1 MRPLPVSPSRS
12 PLKIGARLRA
22 ARTESGLT
30 LDQLANAT
38 GLTKGFISR
47 IERDGT
53 SPSVQTLV
61 ALCEAMSI
69 PVGWLFETPEVSL
82 VRREDAS
89 TIISISGD
97 NALERLLTPRGQS
110 AVQVLRSV
118 YRPGQD
124 GGEEL
129 YTIGANVEIAHVIE
143 GRLDIIFATTHEE
156 LATGD
161 TLTFHGH
168 EPHTWRN
175 PDPDAESR
183 RLVDPGPVTLVR
195 GSSPLRSDD
204 FWPSVNLEDNC
215 IAGGHASAENST
227 PSSLS

>member
-1 MRPLPVSPSRS
+1 MRAQALTPSRS

-22 ARTESGLT
+22 VRTESGLT

-69 PVGWLFETPEVSL
+69 PVGWLFEAPEVSL

-97 NALERLLTPRGQS
+97 AAEEYLLTPRAQA
-110 AVQVLRSV
+110 AVQVIRSV
-118 YRPGQD
+118 YAPGQE
-124 GGEEL
+124 GGDAL
-129 YTIGANVEIAHVIE
+129 YTLGSDVEVAHVLE
-143 GRLDIIFATTHEE
+143 GRLDIVFATTREE
-156 LATGD
+156 LEAGD

-175 PDPDAESR
+175 PDPEAQCVVLWVLVPSPWVSGSR
-183 RLVDPGPVTLVR
+183 PTRA
-195 GSSPLRSDD
+195 GSDG
-204 FWPSVNLEDNC
+204 NAN
-215 IAGGHASAENST
+215 
-227 PSSLS
+227 